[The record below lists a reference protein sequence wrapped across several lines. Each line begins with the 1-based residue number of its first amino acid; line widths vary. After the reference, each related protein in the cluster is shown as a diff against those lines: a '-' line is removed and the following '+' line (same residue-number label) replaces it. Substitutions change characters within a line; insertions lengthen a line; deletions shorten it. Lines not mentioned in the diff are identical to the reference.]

1 MAHKFAEG
9 KQSYGF
15 CDRCNFRTPLRK
27 LKQLTIKQKL
37 TNIRVCPQC
46 WEKDQPQLLLGL
58 RPVFD
63 PIALRNPRPDVSYYQ
78 SGLDVNNYPGSGSRI
93 IAWGWAPVGG
103 ARLYDTDLTPNS
115 LIAYGSVGSVTI
127 S

>member
-9 KQSYGF
+9 KNSFGY
-15 CDRCNFRTPLRK
+15 CDRCGFRYPLRK
-27 LKQLTIKQKL
+27 LKHIQIKDTVTQIL
-37 TNIRVCPQC
+37 ACPSC
-46 WEKDQPQLLLGL
+46 WEISQPQLRLGEF
-58 RPVFD
+58 PVFD
-63 PIALRNPRPDVSYYQ
+63 PVALRNPRPDVSYYQ
-78 SGLDVNNYPGSGSRI
+78 SGLDVNNYPGGGSRI
-93 IAWGWAPVGG
+93 ISWGWNPVGG